1 MDSRKQAVSIRMNS
15 ADIRNV
21 KKLAKRLGVRDSDVI
36 RFAVKVMLGKLAPLY
51 DLQVRGKRLVP
62 VFVESGTDI
71 FRHFELDALRLD
83 TIINDGADEGSR
95 VEHDDIQ
102 LIAMSGIQR
111 SYARLRLSSIGN
123 APAGRTEESGE
134 EEELG
139 SSLRRY
145 LYEKYV
151 YHLPNGLP
159 AGSLAG
165 SLNVPLNGNA
175 ANVTNGNANSTLH
188 PSLDLESHHEG

>member
-1 MDSRKQAVSIRMNS
+1 MDSRKQAVSIRMNA

-36 RFAVKVMLGKLAPLY
+36 RFAVKVMLGRLAPLH
-51 DLQVRGKRLVP
+51 DLQVRGKSLVP

-83 TIINDGADEGSR
+83 SIINDGADVDSR

-102 LIAMSGIQR
+102 LIAMSGIQQ

-123 APAGRTEESGE
+123 GGAGKGAAGRTEKSGE
-134 EEELG
+134 EELG
-139 SSLRRY
+139 NSLRRY

-151 YHLPNGLP
+151 YRSNGEHR
-159 AGSLAG
+159 S
-165 SLNVPLNGNA
+165 
-175 ANVTNGNANSTLH
+175 
-188 PSLDLESHHEG
+188 SLDLEPQT

>member
-21 KKLAKRLGVRDSDVI
+21 KKLAKRLGVRDSDII

-123 APAGRTEESGE
+123 AIGAAGRIEKSGE

-151 YHLPNGLP
+151 YHTHTAAA
-159 AGSLAG
+159 AG
-165 SLNVPLNGNA
+165 NGNA
-175 ANVTNGNANSTLH
+175 GSALV

>member
-1 MDSRKQAVSIRMNS
+1 MDSRKQAVSIRMNA

-51 DLQVRGKRLVP
+51 DPHVTGRKLVP
-62 VFVESGTDI
+62 VFVESGTDL
-71 FRHFELDALRLD
+71 FRHFELDATRLD
-83 TIINDGADEGSR
+83 TIINDGADADSR
-95 VEHDDIQ
+95 VDQDDVQ
-102 LIAMSGIQR
+102 LIAMSGIQQ
-111 SYARLRLSSIGN
+111 SYAKLRLSSMGN
-123 APAGRTEESGE
+123 ANGATNNTSSGNNGAGSRNGKSE

-151 YHLPNGLP
+151 YRSSNGGP
-159 AGSLAG
+159 RS
-165 SLNVPLNGNA
+165 SI
-175 ANVTNGNANSTLH
+175 
-188 PSLDLESHHEG
+188 DLESHHEG